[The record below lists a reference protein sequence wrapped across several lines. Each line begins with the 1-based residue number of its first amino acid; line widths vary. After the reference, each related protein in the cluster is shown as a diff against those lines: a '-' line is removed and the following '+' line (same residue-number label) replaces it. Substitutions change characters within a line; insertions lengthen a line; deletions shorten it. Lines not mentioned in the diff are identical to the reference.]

1 MARKR
6 KAKRAQLPKPS
17 WWELLPANTQHGVCV
32 AALLILALVFY
43 GPALFSGKDLVG
55 GDTRQWRATAES
67 MLDYRQTTGEEP
79 LWANNVFAGMPGFVI
94 SPPPKVPQVDI
105 VPNWVRRIA
114 WPASHFV
121 LLLIGAYALIWFLCR
136 DKLSALLTACA
147 FGLTTYLPVIL
158 VAGHN
163 TKFISL
169 CYAPWLLLAFVYTLR
184 RPGMLAGLLFA
195 VACSIQL
202 RAGHIQITYYVV
214 MVAGIWWATEA
225 VGALRAGRMRPFAMS
240 TCALVLGAAAALLM
254 VAEIYLPAWE
264 YKAYSIRGMTAG
276 GAPGGLDWSYA
287 MSWSQGPAEL
297 LTLLVADAFGG
308 ASLYWGPKPFTGGPH
323 YVGAIV
329 LLFAAV
335 ALWRVRTL
343 PVRAL
348 GVAAGLMILFSLGRH
363 LELVNRPM
371 FDYFPLFDS
380 FRVPETWLI
389 AVALTVAILAGFG
402 LAHVVSPEPDIQ
414 ARKKKWKAILGI
426 TGVLVVLV
434 VGLLAGKQAL
444 FSFERS
450 GEAAQVREY
459 VAGQMQ
465 RPVNDPQVVRTADQ
479 LIQEQ
484 LVPPRAEA
492 FSKDAARTLVVLLL
506 AGLLIALYSRRKM
519 PAWVMQGLMLLLVV
533 IDLGGVGRRHFNED
547 RLSPAG
553 PREARVA
560 TYDVDRFLLQERDRA
575 GGSGQFRV
583 LSLEQED
590 QTHNGRP
597 SFHHESLG
605 GYSGAK
611 LRLYQDFLD
620 NMLWDP
626 ATGLPAQNA
635 LDMLN
640 TRFVIADSPL
650 PGLTEVFRGEQTGL
664 LVLEN
669 PRVLPRAYL
678 VGQAEVI
685 LDAPE
690 AWSRL
695 RSSSFDPHTAVVL
708 TAPPESEI
716 APLDSASTS
725 SVMMSRYG
733 PREMSWEVGT
743 DAPRLLVISE
753 VFYPAG
759 WKAWIDGVETS
770 ILRANYLLRGV
781 HVPAGDH
788 TVTLRFD
795 PYSYRFGRVLSVA
808 TTSIVY
814 LLLLALAGVVWFR
827 NRTRTG

>member
-1 MARKR
+1 
-6 KAKRAQLPKPS
+6 
-17 WWELLPANTQHGVCV
+17 
-32 AALLILALVFY
+32 
-43 GPALFSGKDLVG
+43 
-55 GDTRQWRATAES
+55 
-67 MLDYRQTTGEEP
+67 
-79 LWANNVFAGMPGFVI
+79 
-94 SPPPKVPQVDI
+94 
-105 VPNWVRRIA
+105 
-114 WPASHFV
+114 
-121 LLLIGAYALIWFLCR
+121 
-136 DKLSALLTACA
+136 
-147 FGLTTYLPVIL
+147 
-158 VAGHN
+158 
-163 TKFISL
+163 
-169 CYAPWLLLAFVYTLR
+169 
-184 RPGMLAGLLFA
+184 
-195 VACSIQL
+195 
-202 RAGHIQITYYVV
+202 
-214 MVAGIWWATEA
+214 
-225 VGALRAGRMRPFAMS
+225 
-240 TCALVLGAAAALLM
+240 
-254 VAEIYLPAWE
+254 
-264 YKAYSIRGMTAG
+264 
-276 GAPGGLDWSYA
+276 
-287 MSWSQGPAEL
+287 
-297 LTLLVADAFGG
+297 
-308 ASLYWGPKPFTGGPH
+308 
-323 YVGAIV
+323 
-329 LLFAAV
+329 
-335 ALWRVRTL
+335 
-343 PVRAL
+343 
-348 GVAAGLMILFSLGRH
+348 
-363 LELVNRPM
+363 M

-380 FRVPETWLI
+380 FRVPETWLV

-414 ARKKKWKAILGI
+414 ARKQKWKAILGI
-426 TGVLVVLV
+426 TGVLVVLAG
-434 VGLLAGKQAL
+434 GLLAGKQAL

-450 GEAAQVREY
+450 GEAAQVRGY

-465 RPVNDPQVVRTADQ
+465 RPVDDPQVVRTADQ

-519 PAWVMQGLMLLLVV
+519 PAWVMQGLMVLLVV

-547 RLSPAG
+547 RLVPAG

-611 LRLYQDFLD
+611 LRLYQDFLE

-669 PRVLPRAYL
+669 PHVLPRAYL

-685 LDAPE
+685 FDAPE

-695 RSSSFDPHTAVVL
+695 RSSSFDPHTEVVL

-733 PREMSWEVGT
+733 PREMAWEVGT

-814 LLLLALAGVVWFR
+814 LLLLALVGVVWFR